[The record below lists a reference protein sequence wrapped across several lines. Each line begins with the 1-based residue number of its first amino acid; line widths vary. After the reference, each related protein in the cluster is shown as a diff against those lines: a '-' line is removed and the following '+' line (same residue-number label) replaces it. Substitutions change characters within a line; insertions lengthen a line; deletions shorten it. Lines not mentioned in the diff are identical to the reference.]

1 MLYSQPEIRTT
12 QGTLKGPIHCVGHG
26 LHSGSKVSMSLL
38 PAPANSGVHFLRRD
52 VDITRAVIPASW
64 HNVFDFHPYT
74 VLINE
79 YGVSI
84 SKVEPL
90 LAALRGCG
98 VDNVLIEVSAGEV
111 PILDGSSAP
120 LVAMIK
126 QAGVTGQGAARQGIW
141 IDQFVGVRSGEHY
154 AFIRP
159 AVVPEITVDG
169 VIADGEHKPQ
179 LLSLSLLD
187 HVFEDEIAPARNPAS
202 DLEKDYRFI
211 ASGNPQAEAGN
222 AEPRFTDELAR
233 FRIQEC
239 LGFLALTET
248 PICGQLYLYKPC
260 TFLIDALLKELHLAR
275 DTWRQLS
282 YTEINQLTGEVAQAS
297 YQKTPDRRRAG

>member
-1 MLYSQPEIRTT
+1 
-12 QGTLKGPIHCVGHG
+12 
-26 LHSGSKVSMSLL
+26 MSLL

-64 HNVFDFHPYT
+64 HNLFDLHPYT

-120 LVAMIK
+120 LVAMIN

-141 IDQFVGVRSGEHY
+141 IDQFVAVRSGEQY

-159 AVVPEITVDG
+159 AMMPEITVDG
-169 VIADGEHKPQ
+169 VIPEGEHKPQ
-179 LLSLSLLD
+179 QLSLSLLD
-187 HVFEDEIAPARNPAS
+187 HVFEGEIAPARNPQVDFEKAYSFGACGKVHS
-202 DLEKDYRFI
+202 D
-211 ASGNPQAEAGN
+211 PGN
-222 AEPRFTDELAR
+222 AEPRFTDEFAR

-239 LGFLALTET
+239 LGFLALTEA
-248 PICGQLYLYKPC
+248 PICGQMYLYKPNR
-260 TFLIDALLKELHLAR
+260 FLIDALLQELYLAR
-275 DTWRQLS
+275 DTWRQIS
-282 YTEINQLTGEVAQAS
+282 YTEIDRLTGEIAQAS
-297 YQKTPDRRRAG
+297 YQKTSDRRQAC